1 MIPPYKTIPVSYT
14 HLIQVSPLA
23 WGIHQLLNHAGELTK
38 ENMADFISMDA
49 YESDMQFFDN
59 QMVEV
64 TEEGRVGLLLTSDL
78 LNSIRKQVERRYLVN
93 IIPPEQEI
101 NWDGVMIYRRYRT
114 EAVSYTHLDVYKRQP
129 QAKR

>member
-1 MIPPYKTIPVSYT
+1 
-14 HLIQVSPLA
+14 
-23 WGIHQLLNHAGELTK
+23 
-38 ENMADFISMDA
+38 MADFISMDA

-114 EAVSYTHLDVYKRQP
+114 EDSKVRDIDVFHDSDLANSFFADDLAHGGKSN
-129 QAKR
+129 